1 MLFGDAKITISFD
14 MEKKKIQITKN
25 SDSSCK
31 KYHLSLQ
38 KNLKDYRKCYY
49 QIYRLVRAV

>member
-1 MLFGDAKITISFD
+1 MLFGNAKITISFD
-14 MEKKKIQITKN
+14 MEKKKQITKN
-25 SDSSCK
+25 SDSSYK
-31 KYHLSLQ
+31 KYHLFLQ